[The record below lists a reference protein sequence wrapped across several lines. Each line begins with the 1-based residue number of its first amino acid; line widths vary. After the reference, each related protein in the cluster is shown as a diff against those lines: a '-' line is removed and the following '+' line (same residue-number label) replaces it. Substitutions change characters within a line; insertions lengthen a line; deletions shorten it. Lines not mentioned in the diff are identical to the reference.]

1 MHLCLVFASHCICCR
16 VAHCM
21 TSAELLVHHEMLN
34 GQLSEYHTVSLDP
47 VHMCVLSP
55 QSCPALCNPVDC
67 TSVHGILQ
75 ARILE
80 WITMPSSIGSSRPR
94 DRTHISFCLL
104 HWQASSLPLV
114 LPGKPLRSCTVT
126 YRCPEHCEFVVK
138 SSETPLAAAMTT
150 VWANSLPLFCQ
161 QILQPYPIK
170 SHRKEHSWSAHHTSC
185 PARGACNMRPT
196 TNYTICGAQ
205 CKMKMGLRV

>member
-1 MHLCLVFASHCICCR
+1 MPPSTLFKEQYQEPRIVPSPCFSPLSLKMCEPTTHMHLCLVFASHCICCC

-47 VHMCVLSP
+47 VHMCMLSP

-104 HWQASSLPLV
+104 HWQASSLPLAP
-114 LPGKPLRSCTVT
+114 PGRPHGIYTGLVIYFRS
-126 YRCPEHCEFVVK
+126 HLD
-138 SSETPLAAAMTT
+138 SG
-150 VWANSLPLFCQ
+150 
-161 QILQPYPIK
+161 I
-170 SHRKEHSWSAHHTSC
+170 
-185 PARGACNMRPT
+185 
-196 TNYTICGAQ
+196 
-205 CKMKMGLRV
+205 